1 MTTSRKS
8 ILALALAAFGAAGA
22 WGAPL
27 NPVQKLNLK
36 ILELLRNYETYSK
49 LNDDDARDNFP
60 YLFASDST
68 VIYNDLL
75 GLSADPELTVER
87 YVEASKGGILS
98 MDVELKNIR
107 KSNFRRDGDRLLM
120 DVTFDKQVQL
130 INPCGLILD
139 GYYGKDYPYRGTV
152 VYDPETEEVVFGS
165 LGVDDRSYRPHPG
178 TDITYVQGDSAQL
191 TQVRAD
197 GQPLR
202 FARSQAIVRR
212 GADFVCYDEDANM
225 RVNRVGDDRC
235 YHYEISFHPRRWR
248 VMPHYDL
255 SLGNPFSVDYS
266 GASAN
271 SGATLNNTM
280 SASDFGIDLAY
291 MFPSKSR
298 FKVGVAL
305 GLGYSTGKVDL
316 AADNLNYYYTASPD
330 ADMDNEYYVRH
341 YSVDGLRQ
349 NAKLNYLSVP
359 LYVDME
365 FRLIRRVA
373 LFLDLGVKAYIN
385 AGSKI
390 SGTEGEATSY
400 GVYPQYDDLVIDD
413 PAYNDF
419 GTVSLSGAA
428 NAENPFQSFTA
439 DAFANFGVRVKIA
452 GPLSAQLAIGYN
464 IGLMNNVKNVD
475 YFGLPSGE
483 TSEAFCPVTYTV
495 AGGTAVR
502 DLVSFTNGIKRQG
515 LKLSV
520 GLIYSF

>member
-1 MTTSRKS
+1 MTTSRKT

-36 ILELLRNYETYSK
+36 LLELLRNYETYSK

-197 GQPLR
+197 GEPLR
-202 FARSQAIVRR
+202 FARNQAIVRR

-255 SLGNPFSVDYS
+255 SLGNPFSVDYR
-266 GASAN
+266 GASLGT
-271 SGATLNNTM
+271 SM
-280 SASDFGIDLAY
+280 SATDFGVDLAY

-316 AADNLNYYYTASPD
+316 SLDNMSYSYDAPAD
-330 ADMDNEYYVRH
+330 ADIDGDTYVRH
-341 YSVDGLRQ
+341 YTVNGLWQ
-349 NAKLNYLSVP
+349 SATLNYLTVP

-365 FRLIRRVA
+365 FRVVRRVA

-400 GVYPQYDDLVIDD
+400 GVYPQYDNLVIDD
-413 PAYNDF
+413 PNMNEF
-419 GTVSLSGAA
+419 GAVSLSTAA
-428 NAENPFQSFTA
+428 NGENPFQSFTA
-439 DAFANFGVRVKIA
+439 DVFANFGIRVKIA
-452 GPLSAQLAIGYN
+452 GPLSAQVAVGYSM
-464 IGLMNNVKNVD
+464 GLMKNVKGESEL
-475 YFGLPSGE
+475 GLTTGQ
-483 TSEAFCPVTYTV
+483 TSAFTAPVTYTV

-502 DLVSFTNGIKRQG
+502 DLTAYTNGIKRQG